1 MPARRYL
8 HIGCPKAVSTTL
20 QRDFFAAHPA
30 VRHLGVG
37 CGGNVDYID
46 AQTELA
52 VEGHLLFDR
61 ELRYRE
67 RAEALQRHF
76 AAHFAAADR
85 DPAIGAVGLS
95 NESLCFGY
103 TPGHADTALKAR
115 RLRHLFGPDTAVI
128 LILRNQPAL
137 LRSLHR
143 ESIRN
148 GYAGT
153 LARFLE
159 FAYLHQDRSF
169 LGDFLFDRTVG
180 YYGELFGAG
189 NVHVLPLEEFQD
201 RGRLEGGAAAGHTRL
216 TDRLAGILGVPPLPL
231 ALGRHN
237 PPLDEAVLEAKRRLN
252 AAQPHDLGHPL
263 LGGVVNGHRLRQ
275 VYALD
280 LQWDAA
286 AWLYDDVKR
295 KRELIGRAEAMARAE
310 NLTLND
316 AVPEPL
322 RRRLEE
328 MFAADNARLSAR
340 LGRDLPPAY
349 LAPSF

>member
-1 MPARRYL
+1 MKARRYL

-37 CGGNVDYID
+37 CGGNVDYLD
-46 AQTELA
+46 AQVELA
-52 VEGHLLFDR
+52 IEGHLMFDR

-67 RAEALQRHF
+67 KAEALHRHF
-76 AAHFAAADR
+76 ADHFAAADA

-115 RLRHLFGPDTAVI
+115 RLRDLFGPEAAVI
-128 LILRNQPAL
+128 LIVRNQPDL

-153 LARFLE
+153 LAQFLE

-180 YYGELFGAG
+180 YYGELFGAE
-189 NVHVLPLEEFQD
+189 NVHVLPLEEYQD
-201 RGRLEGGAAAGHTRL
+201 QGRLTPAAPGHTRL
-216 TDRLAGILGVPPLPL
+216 TDRLAEILGVPALPL
-231 ALGRHN
+231 ELGRHN
-237 PPLDEAVLEAKRRLN
+237 PSLDEAVLEAKRRLN
-252 AAQPHDLGHPL
+252 ATQPHDLGHAL
-263 LGGVVNGHRLRQ
+263 LAGVVNGHRLRQ

-280 LQWDAA
+280 LKWDAE

-295 KRELIGRAEAMARAE
+295 KRALIAQAEVLARTEPLA
-310 NLTLND
+310 LND
-316 AVPEPL
+316 SLPEPL
-322 RRRLEE
+322 RRPLEE
-328 MFAADNARLSAR
+328 MFAADNARLAAR
-340 LGRDLPPAY
+340 LGRDLPETY